1 MVWAAAGAGCD
12 GELDPPVPSP
22 EPDKVYCRA
31 EVTACARVS
40 RNAQGELECQEIA
53 TNPDGS
59 VLWTPRDGG
68 MDRWTC
74 FDPGSNTPEDAC
86 MTDMC
91 SNVNPVQRPAPAPG
105 QLGCRSFP
113 HASERHG
120 DAIHPGECAHSF
132 DESSEPLSALP
143 GPTFSPDFDLS
154 LVGTGQLTVGDEL
167 RNVTLERGNA
177 SLKAPDP
184 TCVNSPPNGCRIRIN
199 DLEIEYEDFDHD
211 DRSIDD
217 LTVFMAK
224 PVDSFAASIDG
235 TRLFLFSIPEGTEY
249 HATGLIDGVRYTIV
263 VHSDRAVTGTYDTES
278 GEITFSLQFSGEAFG
293 ASVEGSLFGASD
305 VVHNRAPVARAGED
319 LQVAATDASCAAELV
334 LDASATTDTD
344 GDLLRLLWSE
354 DGATIGA
361 GSSAPVSLPIGHH
374 AITLEAFDA
383 AGAYSYDNLSVTV
396 TDETLPEFV
405 APAAEEQVRSCE
417 PGASTVTLPVPQA
430 VNPCSSDAPVVTG
443 HVVSVNGAPASLPVV
458 GGLVSL
464 PAGTSVVEWT
474 ATNDNGS
481 VTITQEVH
489 VASEPTLFA
498 TSSLTIGD
506 AVQVTADGG
515 VRGTL
520 MSVGSSP
527 TTLRND
533 VRLGDVFSLPSV
545 TVMDRAQLAS
555 LHHGGAFTLGNQVT
569 IGAIVADSDFPQPQ
583 MPVLPAIGT
592 GPGVNV
598 EPDQT
603 HSIAQGSYGNVVVK
617 ARAKLTLAAG
627 VTTMERLELS
637 PQAQLIVPANGGAQL
652 FVRDQLVFQGSV
664 TSVGPSGS
672 VPAPLYLGFAGAE
685 GRLSADFWGVAVA
698 PNGRLLIETASSP
711 SSPSARGRFYAQ
723 SLDVQAGVR
732 LKHDDVFCSAP

>member
-1 MVWAAAGAGCD
+1 MGAGCD
-12 GELDPPVPSP
+12 GWPGTDGDPTDRVWCSVKKTQCSVWLNNQDGIPQVCLDVTR
-22 EPDKVYCRA
+22 DA
-31 EVTACARVS
+31 NGVTALVP
-40 RNAQGELECQEIA
+40 QD
-53 TNPDGS
+53 P
-59 VLWTPRDGG
+59 GG
-68 MDRWTC
+68 IGQAKC
-74 FDPGSNTPEDAC
+74 FDPNVKTPQEAC
-86 MTDMC
+86 EVEC
-91 SNVNPVQRPAPAPG
+91 QWLNPVMQPPVTTAQGQVVPGAPRCVAQVLDDPANPNDG
-105 QLGCRSFP
+105 VQ
-113 HASERHG
+113 
-120 DAIHPGECAHSF
+120 PGECV
-132 DESSEPLSALP
+132 DSSGQPLEYDSEIP
-143 GPTFSPDFDLS
+143 GSPTSPDFYGDLAGS
-154 LVGTGQLTVGDEL
+154 GALTFDGSTHVVPVTGGSI
-167 RNVTLERGNA
+167 
-177 SLKAPDP
+177 SLKTPDP
-184 TCVNSPPNGCRIRIN
+184 TCANSPPGVCRMRVNALEVRYDNFSLDGHAVSDLKVFLVEPIN
-199 DLEIEYEDFDHD
+199 TLAFPIGGTSEVTFVLG
-211 DRSIDD
+211 SG
-217 LTVFMAK
+217 TV
-224 PVDSFAASIDG
+224 
-235 TRLFLFSIPEGTEY
+235 LN
-249 HATGLIDGVRYTIV
+249 ATGTVDGERVSLRVQITSEIAGFYDWQTGAITLGID
-263 VHSDRAVTGTYDTES
+263 
-278 GEITFSLQFSGEAFG
+278 FSGAIAGQPVSGTAMVTTDQIGNQPPIAVAG
-293 ASVEGSLFGASD
+293 AD
-305 VVHNRAPVARAGED
+305 
-319 LQVAATDASCAAELV
+319 QTVAATDSCEALV
-334 LDASATTDTD
+334 ALDGSATTD
-344 GDLLRLLWSE
+344 GNGNLSELLWSTE
-354 DGATIGA
+354 TATIGSGPTIQA
-361 GSSAPVSLPIGHH
+361 SLPIGEHRVKLS
-374 AITLEAFDA
+374 ALDE
-383 AGAYSYDNLSVTV
+383 AGAYTFDELVVTV

-430 VNPCSSDAPVVTG
+430 VNPCNSDAPVVTG

-498 TSSLTIGD
+498 TSSLTVGD

-569 IGAIVADSDFPQPQ
+569 IGAIVADSSFPQPQ

-672 VPAPLYLGFAGAE
+672 TVPAPLYLGFAGAE

-732 LKHDDVFCSAP
+732 LKHDDVFCQ